1 VVRPILFLAVF
12 AVVLTAAEST
22 PNQLSPEEAATGWVL
37 LFDGKTFD
45 GWVLRPSDAPP
56 LWVIEDGCLH
66 VIPQGTIPESAL
78 RQRRSDLLTRET
90 FRDFDFR
97 FEWRAAPGANSGV
110 KYRLMGGWGRK
121 VEPRAGEAETG
132 FLTDL
137 SALRTIS
144 STGIEY
150 QISDDEHEKDAL
162 STPLHA
168 AGAVY
173 EYVPAKKSHPA
184 AALRWHEARILVR
197 GTHFEHWLDGEIVA
211 SGEFDSS
218 EFRAALA
225 ATKRENFP
233 RLFKPYPDH
242 ETPIALQHHRTE
254 VWFRNLKVLRLE
266 PK

>member
-1 VVRPILFLAVF
+1 MR
-12 AVVLTAAEST
+12 
-22 PNQLSPEEAATGWVL
+22 
-37 LFDGKTFD
+37 
-45 GWVLRPSDAPP
+45 R
-56 LWVIEDGCLH
+56 
-66 VIPQGTIPESAL
+66 
-78 RQRRSDLLTRET
+78 RRSDLLTRAT
-90 FRDFDFR
+90 FRDFDLR
-97 FEWRAAPGANSGV
+97 FEWRAAEGANSGV

-121 VEPRAGEAETG
+121 VSPQPGEPESG
-132 FLTDL
+132 FLDDISL
-137 SALRTIS
+137 LRTIS

-150 QISDDEHEKDAL
+150 QIADDEHEKDAL
-162 STPLHA
+162 SGPLHA

-184 AALRWHEARILVR
+184 VASQWHAARILVQ

-211 SGEFDSS
+211 SGDYTGADFQH
-218 EFRAALA
+218 ALA

-254 VWFRNLKVLRLE
+254 VWFRNLRVLRLD

>member
-1 VVRPILFLAVF
+1 MRPFSLLLLA
-12 AVVLTAAEST
+12 AAGLAAAE
-22 PNQLSPEEAATGWVL
+22 PKLNQLTSEESATGWIL
-37 LFDGKTFD
+37 LFDGKTFA
-45 GWVLRPSDAPP
+45 GWDLRPADAQPM
-56 LWVIEDGCLH
+56 WVVEDGCLH
-66 VIPQGTIPESAL
+66 VIPQGTMSEDEV
-78 RQRRSDLLTRET
+78 RRRRSDLLTKQT
-90 FRDFDFR
+90 FRDFDLR
-97 FEWRAAPGANSGV
+97 FQWRAALGANSGV

-121 VEPRAGEAETG
+121 VNRGPDEPESG
-132 FLTDL
+132 FLSDI

-150 QISDDEHEKDAL
+150 QIADDEHEKDAL
-162 STPLHA
+162 SGALHA

-184 AALRWHEARILVR
+184 VASVWHDARVLVR

-211 SGEFDSS
+211 AGDYDSP
-218 EFRAALA
+218 EFRQALA

-254 VWFRNLKVLRLE
+254 VWFRNLRVLPLDA
-266 PK
+266 K